1 MGKGDSLPT
10 ETWRQIWARPAPVGF
25 CSPPFSLDLLAGG
38 GALCESFATA
48 PRPWTP
54 ARGEAGPGEVGL
66 AEAGA
71 VLQSREEVSGVAGHA
86 AGERGAFRGA

>member
-1 MGKGDSLPT
+1 M
-10 ETWRQIWARPAPVGF
+10 
-25 CSPPFSLDLLAGG
+25 
-38 GALCESFATA
+38 TA

-54 ARGEAGPGEVGL
+54 AHGEAGPGEVGL